1 MLQTPCVLLEF
12 QHRLQDLQ
20 LILLKSMWGGLEI
33 WDFFVSLTVF
43 ENNLW
48 NMPSPKNTLCWVTS
62 VQAHMC
68 TFVELSSSISLK
80 DIY

>member
-43 ENNLW
+43 ENDL
-48 NMPSPKNTLCWVTS
+48 
-62 VQAHMC
+62 
-68 TFVELSSSISLK
+68 
-80 DIY
+80 